1 MFNRRNQISVGI
13 AQTGAVLRIDD
24 IGIQGPDFR
33 FSRQI
38 DTTENNSRIRRRRKN
53 RHFDAAAGMKTD
65 TA

>member
-38 DTTENNSRIRRRRKN
+38 DTAENNSRIRG
-53 RHFDAAAGMKTD
+53 AGRTD
-65 TA
+65 ILTRQPE